1 MVTMEQIKEL
11 RDITGVSVMQ
21 CQKALTEAGGDVDKA
36 LLLLRK
42 ISGDVAAKKAERTLG
57 AGTVAC
63 YIHNNH
69 GVGAM
74 VVLSCETDFVSK
86 NEDFRSIAYNIAMHI
101 AATNPPYLKREDI
114 PAEEMALVMDT
125 LKEEVPK
132 DKPKEIQDKI
142 LEGKVNDYLK
152 TKVLLEQPFIKDETQ
167 TISDLVKG
175 AVQKFGERTEVA
187 KFVRFSVAR

>member
-1 MVTMEQIKEL
+1 MEQIKEL
-11 RDITGVSVMQ
+11 RDVTGVSVMQ
-21 CQKALTEAGGDVDKA
+21 CQKALTEAGGDMEKA

-42 ISGDVAAKKAERTLG
+42 ISGDVAAKKAERNLG

-63 YIHNNH
+63 YVHNNH

-74 VVLSCETDFVSK
+74 VILSCETDFVSK
-86 NEDFRSIAYNIAMHI
+86 NEDFRTLAYNIAMHV

-114 PAEEMALVMDT
+114 PAEEMALVTDT
-125 LKEEVPK
+125 LTEETPK
-132 DKPKEIQDKI
+132 DKPKEIQEKI
-142 LEGKVNDYLK
+142 LAGKINDYLK
-152 TKVLLEQPFIKDETQ
+152 TKVLLEQPYIKDETQ
-167 TISDLVKG
+167 TISDLVKS